1 MIKVGI
7 TGGIG
12 SGKSLICR
20 IFNIMGIPHYNAD
33 YFAKYLMQTDETL
46 INAIKN
52 KFGNTIYQN
61 NQLNRKA
68 LANIVFNNEEKLN
81 ELNQIVHPAVFK
93 HAQAWFNKQMLNEN
107 AQKQPLKKHHPPY
120 AIKEAAL
127 LFETGSY
134 QMLDITILVLA
145 PEAVRINRV
154 LKRDK
159 TDIVSIKNRMNKQW
173 NDAQKKELTKY
184 CIYNDGVQA
193 IIPQINQIHQKLIGK
208 N

>member
-1 MIKVGI
+1 MIKVGV

-12 SGKSLICR
+12 AGKSLVCR

-33 YFAKYLMQTDETL
+33 YYAKYLMQTDETL
-46 INAIKN
+46 INAIK
-52 KFGNTIYQN
+52 KSFGDDIYKN

-68 LANIVFNNEEKLN
+68 LADIVFNNEEKLN
-81 ELNQIVHPAVFK
+81 QLNQIVHPSVFE
-93 HAQAWFNKQMLNEN
+93 HGRAWFEQLQNKNSQKPTLNH
-107 AQKQPLKKHHPPY
+107 QPPY

-134 QMLDITILVLA
+134 QTLDSTILVLA

-154 LKRDK
+154 MKRDQ
-159 TDIVSIKNRMNKQW
+159 TDTKKIKNRMNKQW
-173 NDAQKKELTKY
+173 SDSQKKELAQY

-193 IIPQINQIHQKLIGK
+193 IIPQINQIHLKLIGK
-208 N
+208 LK